1 MKKRFLI
8 FSILFLALLVA
19 SCGGS
24 DNGKD
29 TGDATDSGDSG
40 STGDNG
46 DSGSAGDGGDS
57 GSTGDTGS
65 DTGVVSETCGNGV
78 TDAGEVCDGGT
89 KDCTLVDSGY
99 TDGVAACKSNCSGW
113 DTTVCVGI
121 PVNPVEDPTDPTDP
135 TNPTDPTEPTDDP
148 TNPTDPDEGGNWESK
163 YKKADDH
170 AKNVSVDVVRANNDL
185 GMKIFSKLAAAEA
198 GKNTMIS
205 PLSISIAMAMVTNGA
220 SDENLDEM
228 KEVLGFGEMELPDVN
243 EQFAQLIASLVE
255 ADKDLVLEIADSVW
269 MDDVFAPDVKQDFID
284 ILTEFYDAAF
294 FTEDFQDEATA
305 GKINSWV
312 SEKTHEKIDKIIEEI
327 GPNAVMYLINAIYF
341 KAAWTTSF
349 DKESTY
355 EGTFILSDGSQ
366 GTANYMGFAYDQE
379 KPEFYSYFS
388 EWGDENGYSV
398 VRIPYGRDVFAFY
411 GIVPNSDN
419 KTNIDDFIAKI
430 AENGLD
436 AYFSQLEKR
445 DSTVMLPKF
454 KFKYE
459 KSLVDVFKELG
470 MEKAFV
476 DGALM
481 NIAGEPHAPFISDI
495 YHKTFIEVNEEG
507 TEAAAVT
514 VVEVGENAMPTGF
527 YANRPFVFVIRD
539 DRTKSVLFI
548 GKVENPSVEE

>member
-1 MKKRFLI
+1 MKKFMMI
-8 FSILFLALLVA
+8 FAVLAMVFFV
-19 SCGGS
+19 SCS
-24 DNGKD
+24 NSLENKETVD
-29 TGDATDSGDSG
+29 TGDTSADKTDTD
-40 STGDNG
+40 
-46 DSGSAGDGGDS
+46 
-57 GSTGDTGS
+57 TGDTDTDPA
-65 DTGVVSETCGNGV
+65 DTGDTNTTEP
-78 TDAGEVCDGGT
+78 TD
-89 KDCTLVDSGY
+89 
-99 TDGVAACKSNCSGW
+99 
-113 DTTVCVGI
+113 
-121 PVNPVEDPTDPTDP
+121 TDPTDP
-135 TNPTDPTEPTDDP
+135 TE
-148 TNPTDPDEGGNWESK
+148 EVSWEAK
-163 YKKADDH
+163 YKKADGH
-170 AKNVSVDVVRANNDL
+170 AENVSADVVKANNDL

-198 GKNTMIS
+198 GKNMMIS

-228 KEVLGFGEMELPDVN
+228 KEVLGFGKMELGSVN
-243 EQFAQLIASLVE
+243 EQFSQLIASLVE
-255 ADKDLVLEIADSVW
+255 ADKDMVLEIADSVW
-269 MDDVFAPDVKQDFID
+269 MDDIFAPDVKQDFID
-284 ILTEFYDAAF
+284 VLSEFYDAAF
-294 FTEDFQDEATA
+294 FTEDFQDAATV

-355 EGTFILSDGSQ
+355 EGTFILSDGSE

-419 KTNIDDFIAKI
+419 KTNIDDFIVKI
-430 AENGLD
+430 AENGLET
-436 AYFSQLEKR
+436 YFSQLEKR

-459 KSLVDVFKELG
+459 KSLVNVFKELG

-514 VVEVGENAMPTGF
+514 VVEVGENAMPSGF